1 MTSGVGRVWAG
12 EPGNCEVPGTTPG
25 ATRSDSLPDAP
36 TPSRH
41 GSIIQKNAKA
51 QSSSTLLLHLVR
63 HLLTSSWDAVGQLRR
78 EHRA

>member
-1 MTSGVGRVWAG
+1 MTSGVGVVGGVARKLRGARHD
-12 EPGNCEVPGTTPG
+12 

-41 GSIIQKNAKA
+41 SSIIQKNAKA
-51 QSSSTLLLHLVR
+51 QSSSTLFLHLVR